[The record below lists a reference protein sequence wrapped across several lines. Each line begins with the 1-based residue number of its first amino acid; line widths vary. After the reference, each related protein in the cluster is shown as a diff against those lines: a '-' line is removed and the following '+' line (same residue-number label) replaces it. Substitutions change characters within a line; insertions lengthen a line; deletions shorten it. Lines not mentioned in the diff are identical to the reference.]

1 MNAGNGNQ
9 VCSSCAAPISLGEV
23 AEGLAVR
30 VDGKLVC
37 PLCVDTLPGSAQV
50 KINQMRALRG
60 LDVTTYSLPSRKHPD
75 LGRYTF
81 TTTSQLNQHRRT
93 LTSTGSFK
101 APPLPIDHKPIP
113 RLAPPTTAPKR
124 PPWLPIGIAAA
135 VVIAIGTII
144 GLAAGGTTRPT
155 AERATT
161 QVPVLK
167 RRLDYAA
174 GPRMAWDEASRD
186 RDCPP
191 ELLTAIAKELES
203 ELAQQVDQARI
214 LAAEGRFAEARQ
226 RLETLHAPDDIR
238 FAAFRAKLADQTKAV
253 AESEAKAITAQ
264 TSTPTPPVPPL
275 PVPTPPEVVAP
286 EPPPAVPDPPVAQ
299 VPTPAPVEPPT
310 PDPVAAP
317 DPVAPAADLAWRIH
331 AADLQE
337 RPGKNA
343 FRVDDDRSLA
353 MVESSG
359 TVSGTFALPPGTY
372 RCWLRLA
379 PGSEKGMTASV
390 IVNGKPSASLRF
402 GTGDGLDWYA
412 MDLPNLILL
421 FEESSV
427 QVVIDQ
433 GKGSILHALH
443 FSQEGGAD
451 PLAGDRDG
459 AFALLAP
466 TRRDAQ
472 PSEPAEPVEPTSA
485 VVIAPLPVTAITNG
499 AKPWDEWNGSAR
511 DKGDEAHY
519 TFPGN
524 AGPFTEAVK
533 ERSRASVRYRLDEAL
548 TAPAGLAFLVHPQT
562 ITRTDL
568 KAVFEAADGT
578 KAEVDIAIPEK
589 DWNTCLAPVPPGNT
603 LWTAVTIE
611 DARDTTTVPFVL
623 GKVVP
628 VVGRPP
634 TVDDLALRPRAWT
647 GGTYADL
654 GKLVFQCGAKR
665 KARNVTWIKVTKLKF
680 LIAQTMTAG
689 NWTTTVRA
697 GLEGI
702 FSKAW
707 SGKAPNGTI
716 STFQL
721 NDTWLDKLYQ
731 EKDPKKALVHPSNHH
746 VLVILTAGNEQ
757 LIGLDAEQA
766 VRNFWLPFIQQT
778 IDQGILPVPVLGPTR
793 VDDQHRANT
802 EKMWELLHQECLK
815 AKIPIPIIDLRPA
828 QALSQERMA
837 SGGAQ
842 LASDLLVDA
851 LHELNERCQR
861 LPDLTR

>member
-1 MNAGNGNQ
+1 MSAGNGNQ
-9 VCSSCAAPISLGEV
+9 VCSSCAAPISMGDIG
-23 AEGLAVR
+23 EGLAVR

-60 LDVTTYSLPSRKHPD
+60 LDVTTYSLPSRRHPD
-75 LGRYTF
+75 LGRFTF

-93 LTSTGSFK
+93 LTSTGTFK
-101 APPLPIDHKPIP
+101 APPLPVDHKPIP
-113 RLAPPTTAPKR
+113 RLAPPSTGPKR

-135 VVIAIGTII
+135 VVIAIGAVI
-144 GLAAGGTTRPT
+144 GLAAGGTTRPGI
-155 AERATT
+155 ERPTT
-161 QVPVLK
+161 QTPVLK

-174 GPRMAWDEASRD
+174 GARMAWDEASQD

-203 ELAQQVDQARI
+203 ELAQQIDQVKI
-214 LAAEGRFAEARQ
+214 LAAEGHFTEARQ
-226 RLETLHAPDDIR
+226 RIDVLGVPDDIR
-238 FAAFRAKLADQTKAV
+238 FAGFRARVQDQIKALAE
-253 AESEAKAITAQ
+253 AEARALAAQ
-264 TSTPTPPVPPL
+264 AQPPPAPAPSPTPAPTPPAPAEVPP
-275 PVPTPPEVVAP
+275 VAP
-286 EPPPAVPDPPVAQ
+286 EPPVAQ
-299 VPTPAPVEPPT
+299 VPPPQPVVEPAP

-317 DPVAPAADLAWRIH
+317 EPAPPAATELAWRIH

-343 FRVDDDRSLA
+343 FRIDDDRSLT

-379 PGSEKGMTASV
+379 PGTEKGMTASV

-412 MDLPNLILL
+412 LDLPNLILL

-433 GKGSILHALH
+433 GKGCTIHGLH
-443 FSQEGGAD
+443 FAQDGGAD

-459 AFALLAP
+459 AFALL
-466 TRRDAQ
+466 R
-472 PSEPAEPVEPTSA
+472 PAERPTNDAAAPVEPRAPVT
-485 VVIAPLPVTAITNG
+485 VAPLPIGAITNG
-499 AKPWDEWNGSAR
+499 AKVWDEWTGSAR

-524 AGPFTEAVK
+524 SGPFIEAVK
-533 ERSRASVRYRLDEAL
+533 ERSRASVRYRLDQAL
-548 TAPAGLAFLVHPQT
+548 TAPDGLAFLVHPQT
-562 ITRTDL
+562 ITRTEL
-568 KAVFEAADGT
+568 RAVFEAADGT
-578 KAEVDIAIPEK
+578 RAEVDITIPEK
-589 DWNTCLAPVPPGNT
+589 DWNTCLVAVPPGNT

-628 VVGRPP
+628 VLGRAPL
-634 TVDDLALRPRAWT
+634 VEDLALRPRAWF

-654 GKLVFQCGAKR
+654 GKLVFQCGTKR
-665 KARNVTWIKVTKLKF
+665 KARNVTWITVPKLKF

-697 GLEGI
+697 GLEGV
-702 FSKAW
+702 FAKPW
-707 SGKAPNGTI
+707 NGKAPNGTI

-721 NDTWLDKLYQ
+721 HDTWLDKLYQ

-757 LIGLDAEQA
+757 LIGLDADQA
-766 VRNFWLPFIQQT
+766 VRNFWLPFIQKT
-778 IDQGILPVPVLGPTR
+778 IDQGILPVTVLGPTR
-793 VDDQHRANT
+793 VDDQHRAQT
-802 EKMWELLHQECLK
+802 ERMWELLHQECLK

-828 QALSQERMA
+828 QALGQERMA
-837 SGGAQ
+837 AGGAQ
-842 LASDLLVDA
+842 LAADLLVDA
-851 LHELNERCQR
+851 LTELNERCLR
-861 LPDLTR
+861 LPDLAR